1 MARIQVLT
9 LPSKTVGEYTDY
21 PFAIVIDE
29 LDENVVASFAG
40 DAVRSEHEP
49 VDRESV
55 KAATGAVGVIL
66 STTTLDVA

>member
-9 LPSKTVGEYTDY
+9 LPSKTVGENTDY

-29 LDENVVASFAG
+29 LDESVVASFAG
-40 DAVRSEHEP
+40 EVRSEHEP
-49 VDRESV
+49 VDREAV

-66 STTTLDVA
+66 ATTTLDVA